1 MFEGILGIK
10 KPTFGL
16 DIGLKTLKMVQVKG
30 VGPGAYLTG
39 AVEVAVPEHSITKEG
54 VKDKDKLAK
63 ILQEAIV
70 VAKPGRITTK
80 LVASALPES
89 LVFTKSLEMPKMRP
103 EELAK
108 NIPFQATEFFPIP
121 PEETY
126 MDWQVVGELPNG
138 TTEVLVVAAPK
149 VLVDSLKE
157 TIEKAGFELM
167 GLETKPIAVARA
179 LLKPKTPGPILIID
193 IGAAGSALTCFD
205 QDTIKLTSTV
215 TIGGDKIIENVE
227 GGVQVLAAEASH
239 LTKYYQNRLGQAQV
253 FKKIILAGGGANIK
267 NMPEIMEK
275 ALKIQT
281 EIGQPVIRV
290 NNYDPKFATAI
301 GLSLK
306 EI

>member
-16 DIGLKTLKMVQVKG
+16 DIGLKTLKIVEIRG
-30 VGPGAYLTG
+30 SGPGASLLG
-39 AVEVAVPEHSITKEG
+39 AVEVNVPEHSITKDG
-54 VKDKDKLAK
+54 VKDKEKLAK
-63 ILQEAIV
+63 ILRDAVAI
-70 VAKPGRITTK
+70 AKPHPVNTK

-89 LVFTKSLEMPKMRP
+89 LVFTKSLELPRMKL

-138 TTEVLVVAAPK
+138 TMEVLVVAAPK
-149 VLVDSLKE
+149 ILVDSLKE

-179 LLKPKTPGPILIID
+179 LINPKEAGPLLIID

-205 QDTIKLTSTV
+205 QGTIKLTSTV
-215 TIGGDKIIENVE
+215 TIGGDQIAKNIEE
-227 GGVQVLAAEASH
+227 GIEILAAEASH
-239 LTKYYQNRLGQAQV
+239 LIKYYQNRLGQAQIFHKV
-253 FKKIILAGGGANIK
+253 ILSGGGANIEQV
-267 NMPEIMEK
+267 PEIIEK
-275 ALKIQT
+275 MLKIKT
-281 EIGQPVIRV
+281 EITKPQIKV
-290 NNYDPKFATAI
+290 NNYDPKYATAI